1 MLAEPR
7 VLLVLRH
14 RPQRLELFLFL
25 DVSLALLFIDA
36 NALHLANHPLLV
48 VALGI
53 RLVARVHV
61 VELRVSLR
69 VFDLVLAVHL
79 DLRELPR
86 FVFANL
92 FLFGPSLPLGVHLGF
107 DALALRDGVALLLRD
122 EHWLDHLACSAFVAV
137 GRVAVGLPRGAS
149 LLLVGLWRGRALE
162 SAPEYGR
169 RVRGGRRAEGI
180 VLGFVRH
187 LLLLLPRGLHRE
199 RPRAHLLASPVVLG
213 RQLLLLLRHRS
224 RLSADHHRRGDLP
237 LAGFIPNAPA
247 AAAAAGSA
255 DRGLDHHGTSGRA
268 STRGL
273 GERAELLLLGLVVGV
288 SIVARVVGRLPGS
301 VPPDLSLDLGGSL
314 ASGLAVAVEPRGV
327 GTLQPDIAVLGHPP
341 AHGPRRTQSC
351 VDGRSPQQGFI
362 YSPSNLRPRQLSLF
376 VSRTRGRRPLR
387 ASMMMMCWNCI
398 TSFVFNL

>member
-1 MLAEPR
+1 MRAPR
-7 VLLVLRH
+7 SSLSDASLS
-14 RPQRLELFLFL
+14 
-25 DVSLALLFIDA
+25 VS
-36 NALHLANHPLLV
+36 H
-48 VALGI
+48 
-53 RLVARVHV
+53 
-61 VELRVSLR
+61 E
-69 VFDLVLAVHL
+69 
-79 DLRELPR
+79 ELP
-86 FVFANL
+86 
-92 FLFGPSLPLGVHLGF
+92 S
-107 DALALRDGVALLLRD
+107 
-122 EHWLDHLACSAFVAV
+122 S
-137 GRVAVGLPRGAS
+137 
-149 LLLVGLWRGRALE
+149 LVGLWRGRALE

-213 RQLLLLLRHRS
+213 RQLLLFLRHRS

-268 STRGL
+268 STRGP

-288 SIVARVVGRLPGS
+288 RIVPRVVGRLPGS
-301 VPPDLSLDLGGSL
+301 VPPDLGLDLGGSL

-351 VDGRSPQQGFI
+351 VDGRL
-362 YSPSNLRPRQLSLF
+362 PSR
-376 VSRTRGRRPLR
+376 VSFTSIRLQTCALDSSVFSTRGRERGERYGLR
-387 ASMMMMCWNCI
+387 
-398 TSFVFNL
+398 